1 MDKVLIQVYVPVLD
15 RAFDIFVPRHSH
27 MHEVLELVKRAVED
41 LSDGSFLPHESTT
54 LCRRED
60 GTIININLSVF
71 ELNIQNGAKLMLI

>member
-1 MDKVLIQVYVPVLD
+1 MDKVLIQVYVPVLN
-15 RAFDIFVPRHSH
+15 RAFDMFVPRHSP
-27 MHEVLELVKRAVED
+27 MHEVLELVKRAVQD
-41 LSDGSFLPHESTT
+41 LSDGSFCPDENTT